1 MPRCL
6 VGTSGWRYGWN
17 PDGLEWYVA
26 HSGLDAVEVNS
37 TFYRLPPPSMV
48 ERWARAG
55 SSIAWAVKIHR
66 RVSHVHR
73 LNEKALRYWRLFRSR
88 LEPLDEAAAFYLLQ
102 LPPGF
107 DARRV
112 HVERLR
118 RFAREAGL
126 GWRLAVEYRHP
137 SWWLGGAPGRGLAV
151 EEGFT
156 LVSVDAPEPVGTVM
170 WRSGPR
176 AYLRLHGRS
185 SWYSHDYSRG
195 ELEELARMLLGLGS
209 GENYVFFNND
219 HAMLANARE
228 MKSILAGLGCGSSG
242 GRASSVARP

>member
-88 LEPLDEAAAFYLLQ
+88 LEPLDGVAAFYLLQ

-107 DARRV
+107 DARRD

-156 LVSVDAPEPVGTVM
+156 LARSTPRSPWAQSCGGAAPGPTSGSTAGAAGT
-170 WRSGPR
+170 
-176 AYLRLHGRS
+176 ATT
-185 SWYSHDYSRG
+185 
-195 ELEELARMLLGLGS
+195 
-209 GENYVFFNND
+209 
-219 HAMLANARE
+219 
-228 MKSILAGLGCGSSG
+228 IAG
-242 GRASSVARP
+242 ASSRSWRGCS